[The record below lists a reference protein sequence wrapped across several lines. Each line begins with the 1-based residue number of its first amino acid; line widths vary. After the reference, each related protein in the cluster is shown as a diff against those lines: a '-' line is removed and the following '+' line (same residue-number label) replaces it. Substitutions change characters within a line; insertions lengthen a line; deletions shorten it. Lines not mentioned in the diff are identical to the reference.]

1 MYSDA
6 ETMRCI
12 GSDLLGSMCLQ
23 VREWY
28 TAYVLCAHVNELCL
42 STSDHYLCAKWSLF
56 LRRLVFVCRH
66 NRNRIAKWKIYLPK
80 HVATPRGIW
89 VECRY
94 ILLGNIVV
102 CLLSLSQIVAASQMG
117 NGCICHVAIT
127 TCVRLICAKTD
138 WCWFISRTSAQ
149 YIYLHHDNLPN
160 ARRLYRVIEAL
171 HACCISLQRE
181 KQTRI
186 SMGFPRD
193 PPQTTKAH
201 PARRK
206 IGVTRVI
213 ISYVSCMIWFEWLPH
228 WSIWCLLIW
237 HKQMWCGD
245 EMTR

>member
-1 MYSDA
+1 MVSHLLNMYSDA

-94 ILLGNIVV
+94 ILLGNSVFIVISANCR
-102 CLLSLSQIVAASQMG
+102 CLPDGEWMHLPRCDNNLRAVNMCENRLMLIHQSHKCTVYIFAS
-117 NGCICHVAIT
+117 
-127 TCVRLICAKTD
+127 R
-138 WCWFISRTSAQ
+138 
-149 YIYLHHDNLPN
+149 
-160 ARRLYRVIEAL
+160 
-171 HACCISLQRE
+171 
-181 KQTRI
+181 
-186 SMGFPRD
+186 
-193 PPQTTKAH
+193 
-201 PARRK
+201 
-206 IGVTRVI
+206 
-213 ISYVSCMIWFEWLPH
+213 
-228 WSIWCLLIW
+228 
-237 HKQMWCGD
+237 
-245 EMTR
+245 